1 MPPDPGSATGSR
13 HGADLTTAFGL
24 SKEEVRRIVID
35 KLRVVYHDWHFAEV
49 PFADVLSDA
58 GERREDPRAFVI
70 ALVAALLG
78 GISDAIER
86 NNEAIAAAL
95 ARRRRAR
102 PRARNP
108 SGNVFERPVGAEPPG
123 AGA

>member
-13 HGADLTTAFGL
+13 HRADLTTAFGL
-24 SKEEVRRIVID
+24 SKEDVRRIVLD
-35 KLRVVYHDWHFAEV
+35 KLRVVYHDWHFTEV
-49 PFADVLSDA
+49 PFADFLSDA

-108 SGNVFERPVGAEPPG
+108 ER
-123 AGA
+123 

>member
-1 MPPDPGSATGSR
+1 MPPTMPRDPGSESGSQDE
-13 HGADLTTAFGL
+13 ADRRSAVGL

-35 KLRVVYHDWHFAEV
+35 KLRVVYRDWHFAEV
-49 PFADVLSDA
+49 PFADFLSEA

-78 GISDAIER
+78 GISDAIEQ
-86 NNEAIAAAL
+86 NNEAVAAAL
-95 ARRRRAR
+95 VRHRRAR

-108 SGNVFERPVGAEPPG
+108 SP
-123 AGA
+123 

>member
-1 MPPDPGSATGSR
+1 MPPDPESATGSR
-13 HGADLTTAFGL
+13 HRADLTTAFGL
-24 SKEEVRRIVID
+24 SKEDVRRIVID
-35 KLRVVYHDWHFAEV
+35 KLRVVYHDWHFTEV
-49 PFADVLSDA
+49 PFADFLSDA

-108 SGNVFERPVGAEPPG
+108 SS
-123 AGA
+123 

>member
-35 KLRVVYHDWHFAEV
+35 KLRVVYHDWHFTEV
-49 PFADVLSDA
+49 PFADFLSDA

-86 NNEAIAAAL
+86 NNEAVGAAPPCSA
-95 ARRRRAR
+95 AR
-102 PRARNP
+102 PK
-108 SGNVFERPVGAEPPG
+108 PVAVTLTEGTMAT
-123 AGA
+123 

>member
-1 MPPDPGSATGSR
+1 MPPDPGSTTGSR

-24 SKEEVRRIVID
+24 SKEDVRRIVLD
-35 KLRVVYHDWHFAEV
+35 KLRVVYHDWHFSEV
-49 PFADVLSDA
+49 PFADFLSDA

-108 SGNVFERPVGAEPPG
+108 SP
-123 AGA
+123 

>member
-1 MPPDPGSATGSR
+1 MPPDPGSTTGSR

-24 SKEEVRRIVID
+24 SKEDVRRIVLD
-35 KLRVVYHDWHFAEV
+35 KLRVVYHDWHFTEV
-49 PFADVLSDA
+49 PFADFLSDA

-86 NNEAIAAAL
+86 NNEAVAAAL

-102 PRARNP
+102 SRARNP
-108 SGNVFERPVGAEPPG
+108 SS
-123 AGA
+123 